1 MVSPTVN
8 RTCLMLALAYALALF
23 QRMAFASVE
32 PLVSE
37 CFHLTS
43 TQAGDLSSAF
53 FWAYLLAQIPSGV
66 LTDIVGARPTAVAG
80 LLIAAVGS
88 LLFLVAASFEM
99 LILSRSVTALGC
111 AMSFAAMMRYACL
124 HYREKSG
131 PVIGRNMSLGNLG
144 AIAAGMPLALL
155 LSSVS
160 YHQVWIVVTLLTC
173 VLALLICLGPR
184 KGRQHSAGT
193 ENPTCTKDFREIFQS
208 PWCYAGMLVVGAT
221 TGCFYAFAGYA
232 QLVVMTQ
239 HGVSNE
245 SRFWLLSC
253 LPVGYALGAYFWGV
267 VGEKTEKKHG
277 LLALAII
284 GLVACWELLLISDH
298 LSQNV
303 LSLIYFLVGFCA
315 GSASLIFQVFSS
327 RYRKELKA
335 SAISIVACG
344 ISIGA
349 AVGSMLSV
357 RVLATTIVY
366 PFLLA
371 GLLALA
377 ITVICSFAG
386 KIHSSKKEQPVL
398 QG

>member
-1 MVSPTVN
+1 
-8 RTCLMLALAYALALF
+8 MLALAYALALF

-37 CFHLTS
+37 RFYLTA

-66 LTDIVGARPTAVAG
+66 LTDIAGSRPTAVAG

-88 LLFLVAASFEM
+88 LLFLVAVSFEM

-111 AMSFAAMMRYACL
+111 AMSFASMMRYACI

-131 PVIGRNMSLGNLG
+131 PVIGRNMLVGNLG

-160 YHQVWIVVTLLTC
+160 YHQVWIAVILLTC
-173 VLALLICLGPR
+173 VLALLICLGL
-184 KGRQHSAGT
+184 GRGRDHGASE
-193 ENPTCTKDFREIFQS
+193 ENPTCTKGFREIFQS

-239 HGVSNE
+239 HRVSHE

-253 LPVGYALGAYFWGV
+253 LPVGYALGAYFWGLAS
-267 VGEKTEKKHG
+267 EKTENRYG

-284 GLVACWELLLISDH
+284 GLVTCWEMLLVSDH
-298 LSQNV
+298 LSRNA
-303 LSLIYFLVGFCA
+303 LSSIYFLVGFCA

-327 RYRKELKA
+327 RYRKELRA
-335 SAISIVACG
+335 SAISVVACG

-357 RVLATTIVY
+357 RVPATTVVY

-377 ITVICSFAG
+377 ITVICSFTG
-386 KIHSSKKEQPVL
+386 KTRSFKKARPAL